1 MLVLQVYES
10 IIGLGHDIFNMI
22 KVQSRLNFCFI
33 NTSDVDLK
41 LSGSKLHFLIIKINK
56 ETDPFAKKPKWSQAG
71 SIQRKLRGTPIAME
85 TLFFILFYFF
95 W

>member
-10 IIGLGHDIFNMI
+10 IISLGHDIFNTI

-56 ETDPFAKKPKWSQAG
+56 ETDPFAKKPKWRQA
-71 SIQRKLRGTPIAME
+71 
-85 TLFFILFYFF
+85 
-95 W
+95 